1 VGEGSDGSTA
11 RLTAVLC
18 AAEVL
23 GMLGNATFPALIPEF
38 RTLWGLSNTEAG
50 WISGVYYAG
59 YVAAVPLLVS
69 LTDRR
74 DARLIYL
81 LSTALGGLAAL
92 GFALFAEGV
101 WSAVAFRLAG
111 GVGLAGTYMVG
122 LKLLADRTEGP
133 RQSRAVAFYT
143 AHFGIGVALS
153 TLAAG
158 EVAALAGW
166 RWAFGAAALGS
177 LAALLLVWR
186 FVAPGGRPAHLP
198 EAGHPLDFRPVFA
211 NRPAFA
217 YVLGYAAHVWELFG
231 TRTWI
236 VAFVAFAYGLQP
248 ADGDP
253 LLAPTQ
259 VATIVL
265 LLGLPAT
272 ILGNEAAV
280 RFGRRRTV
288 AAIMLASAL
297 LSCGLGFLG
306 GLPAWAIVAVL
317 VVHHMVVMG
326 DSSALTAGAVANARP
341 GRRGATMAMHA
352 LFGFGTGV
360 LSPLAFGAVL
370 DIAGGAERTLAW
382 GLAFAVLALGPL
394 ALGLP
399 VLARMGRTPARAGG
413 DRAP

>member
-1 VGEGSDGSTA
+1 MGRAFRGSTA

-18 AAEVL
+18 VAEVL

-38 RTLWGLSNTEAG
+38 RALWGLSNTEAG

-92 GFALFAEGV
+92 GFALLAEGV

-122 LKLLADRTEGP
+122 LKLLADRIEGP

-153 TLAAG
+153 ILAAG
-158 EVAALAGW
+158 EVTALAGW

-177 LAALLLVWR
+177 LMALLLVWR
-186 FVAPGGRPAHLP
+186 RVAPGGRPAHVP
-198 EAGHPLDFRPVFA
+198 EAGHPLDLRPVFA
-211 NRPAFA
+211 NRAALA

-236 VAFVAFAYGLQP
+236 VAFTAFAYGLQP
-248 ADGDP
+248 AGGLP
-253 LLAPTQ
+253 PLAPTQ
-259 VATIVL
+259 VATVVL

-297 LSCGLGFLG
+297 LSCGLGFLA
-306 GLPAWAIVAVL
+306 GLPAWAVVIVL
-317 VVHHMVVMG
+317 VIHHMIVMG

-352 LFGFGTGV
+352 LFGFGAGV
-360 LSPLAFGAVL
+360 LSPLAFGVVL
-370 DIAGGAERTLAW
+370 DIAGGAEQTLAW
-382 GLAFAVLALGPL
+382 GLAFALLALGPL

-399 VLARMGRTPARAGG
+399 VLARMGHAREG
-413 DRAP
+413 